1 MAIADDHAKNHR
13 DALLRL
19 ATGTNAIR
27 ADNYVVPVL
36 QTVEHEDMVFFVF
49 PLLSSGFHDP
59 WFFRFHEIIEA
70 IEQVL
75 EVRC

>member
-1 MAIADDHAKNHR
+1 MAIVDDRAKNHR

-19 ATGTNAIR
+19 ATGINAIR
-27 ADNYVVPVL
+27 GNNHVVPVL
-36 QTVEHEDMVFFVF
+36 QSIEHEDMVFSVF
-49 PLLSSGFHDP
+49 PLLSAGFDTP

-75 EVRC
+75 EVRH